1 MHFMDSGN
9 QSLNYVNEEEK
20 HTNKQ
25 ISFINFHNEEMRSK
39 VFFFLLMYSLRLI
52 RMILVTLYFC
62 SRKYEIVR
70 WPQLYIVSIHRKPL
84 KLDNGR

>member
-9 QSLNYVNEEEK
+9 QSLKYYVNEEEK

-39 VFFFLLMYSLRLI
+39 VFFFLLVQFKINLDDFGYSLFL
-52 RMILVTLYFC
+52 F
-62 SRKYEIVR
+62 KEI
-70 WPQLYIVSIHRKPL
+70 
-84 KLDNGR
+84 

>member
-39 VFFFLLMYSLRLI
+39 VFFFLLVQFKINLDDFGYSLFL
-52 RMILVTLYFC
+52 F
-62 SRKYEIVR
+62 KEI
-70 WPQLYIVSIHRKPL
+70 
-84 KLDNGR
+84 